1 MRITAKKWWAI
12 LGSLIFVIAVAFQCS
27 APTPPDVLPPVCVVI
42 YPYPGQVV
50 SGQLNVIVSAT
61 DDDEV
66 AAIDLYIDD
75 KKVESQQGNKLEYLW
90 NTSSIADNRDHHL
103 RALAVDKSG
112 NIGYSERV
120 IVRVSKGTSTDTLA
134 PIVQLLYPPAGAVIP
149 GNQTITVVANVTD
162 QSDIAR
168 VVFYIDGQEKATVTA
183 APYQFDWDLTPYT
196 DGGVHTIFVEAHDV
210 AGNVGTLFQTVTI
223 TIPPSP

>member
-1 MRITAKKWWAI
+1 MMAGNKTWRILI
-12 LGSLIFVIAVAFQCS
+12 SLLAVIGTLLTCS
-27 APTPPDVLPPVCVVI
+27 PPTPPDILPPVVVVI

-75 KKVESQQGNKLEYLW
+75 KKVDSQSGNKLSYLW
-90 NTSSIADNRDHHL
+90 NTAPIADNRDHHV

-120 IVRVSKGTSTDTLA
+120 IVRVAKGIVADTLA
-134 PIVQLLYPPAGAVIP
+134 PTVQILYPPDGATLQ
-149 GNQTITVVANVTD
+149 GNRTITIVASVKD
-162 QSDIAR
+162 ESDIDN
-168 VVFYIDGQEKATVTA
+168 VVFYIDGIEKATVTTP
-183 APYQFDWDLTPYT
+183 PYQYNWDLTPYT
-196 DGGVHTIFVEAHDV
+196 DGNVHTIFITAQDV
-210 AGNVGTLFQTVTI
+210 AGNVGSVYQTVTI
-223 TIPPSP
+223 VAP

>member
-1 MRITAKKWWAI
+1 MKLRVKKWWAI
-12 LGSLIFVIAVAFQCS
+12 VGSVIVIVAAAFQCS
-27 APTPPDVLPPVCVVI
+27 PPTPPDVLPPVCVVV

-75 KKVESQQGNKLEYLW
+75 TKVKSQTGNKLEYLW
-90 NTSSIADNRDHHL
+90 NTSNIADNRDHHV

-120 IVRVSKGTSTDTLA
+120 IVRVSKGSTADTLA
-134 PIVQLLYPPAGAVIP
+134 PVVQMLYPPDGATLR
-149 GNQTITVVANVTD
+149 GDTTITVVAKVID
-162 QSDIAR
+162 QSDIEK
-168 VVFYIDGQEKATVTA
+168 VVFYIDGQAKATVTS
-183 APYQFDWDLTPYT
+183 APYQFNWDLRPYA
-196 DGGVHTIFVEAHDV
+196 DGGVHTIFVEAQDV
-210 AGNVGTLFQTVTI
+210 AGNVGTLYQTVTV
-223 TIPPSP
+223 TSP